1 MPVVELNINRIKK
14 LISGQVTKKKIIE
27 NLPFLGL
34 DIESQ
39 DGDQIRVEYSP
50 NRPDYSTDFGI
61 ALGLQGLLGTKKG
74 IFKTNIKKEGKYEI
88 KVNSSVSKIRPF
100 VTGIVAKNGII
111 DDQTIKQLMNMQED
125 LHLGIGRKR
134 KKSSIG
140 LHDLDKTSFP
150 LTYTTT
156 SRDHKFVPLNS
167 TVESTI
173 SNILTETDVGQN
185 YGWTLGDSKNVPIII
200 DREENTISFPPIINA
215 AVTTV
220 TTKTKN
226 ILVEVTSI
234 DKDAAED
241 MLSVV
246 STILHVAGFQI
257 SELKITGG
265 KNSTPKLNSRIIQ
278 YEPKLTAQILGLD
291 ISISAMITSLKKC
304 RLDATQNGK
313 KIQCVIPRY
322 RFDIFG
328 SMDIVE
334 EIALGYGIQNL
345 EPKLSTSETL
355 GEKSV
360 ITKKLELISKTVVG
374 LGFTEVLNSTLTSE
388 NSFVLTNR
396 AQMGSLS
403 LSVLDSKS
411 QEHTILRDLI
421 LPGLI
426 ENISKNIHESY
437 PQKIFETGIVFRTPT
452 KYESQHLGAV
462 MAYKE
467 SNFSE
472 MKAIL
477 QSILK
482 TGLKLDMTTEFPN
495 ENSNTEYGTRI
506 FSKGRFAKVLVQDI
520 IVGYVGEINSDV
532 LDNFKIRTPVVGF
545 DIDLSLI
552 FE

>member
-61 ALGLQGLLGTKKG
+61 ALGLQGLLGIKKG

-140 LHDLDKTSFP
+140 LHDLDKISFP

-173 SNILTETDVGQN
+173 NDILSETDVGQN

-360 ITKKLELISKTVVG
+360 ITKKLELVSKTAVG